1 MSAEEQALERAM
13 ASGERMPFRPSL
25 DIESLRSFMPAVP
38 SGANGNSAIVMENLG
53 VLGTSDPVGAP
64 QNMQASTYA
73 ADLER
78 AGVRFFAD
86 VTDIPFTQ
94 QYIEQQK
101 VRQEAKDKKA
111 AEAKEKKAAEA
122 AAAKG
127 EEYEAPDKPAIPE
140 VPADGQ
146 SAAVPMIGGAEDSVR
161 QVILQRAIEG
171 RHEKPTY
178 AEDVAGMARA
188 RHLRSGTYT
197 QRDVNIF
204 EAKLNSLLA
213 GSKSAKGN
221 QGKAKQATPKA

>member
-1 MSAEEQALERAM
+1 M
-13 ASGERMPFRPSL
+13 ASGEPMPFKPSL

-64 QNMQASTYA
+64 QNMQASIYA
-73 ADLER
+73 ADLDR

-101 VRQEAKDKKA
+101 VRQEAA
-111 AEAKEKKAAEA
+111 AEKKALKAASKAASKAVEA
-122 AAAKG
+122 AAAEG
-127 EEYEAPDKPAIPE
+127 EEKEEREAADKSAVPE
-140 VPADGQ
+140 VPAEGQ

-171 RHEKPTY
+171 RHEKPIY
-178 AEDVAGMARA
+178 AEDVAGIARA
-188 RHLRSGTYT
+188 RHLRTGTYT

-213 GSKSAKGN
+213 GGKSAKGN
-221 QGKAKQATPKA
+221 QGKAKRAAPKA